1 MNELEKL
8 IGRAESSVT
17 ELGECLKDRGWFIGT
32 AESCTGGWI
41 AQMLTAGAG
50 SSSWFESSIVTYS
63 NAAKIN
69 LLSVDPMTIERFG
82 AVSGETAE
90 QMVTG
95 LVKALGVD
103 VGVSVTGIAGPSGGS
118 VLKPVGTVWFGF
130 SVPGMET
137 HSVSEVFVGDRRLV
151 RLKAVAYALSKTIHL
166 LG

>member
-69 LLSVDPMTIERFG
+69 LEASGHFDAISKVIKDTMAIVVKPSRSGIRF
-82 AVSGETAE
+82 STEI
-90 QMVTG
+90 
-95 LVKALGVD
+95 
-103 VGVSVTGIAGPSGGS
+103 SI
-118 VLKPVGTVWFGF
+118 
-130 SVPGMET
+130 
-137 HSVSEVFVGDRRLV
+137 
-151 RLKAVAYALSKTIHL
+151 
-166 LG
+166 